1 MVPEDKTIY
10 FNYGRREMLKLIVKF
25 VAGVLAAYSGLGFL
39 NPTPAMLNAADEI
52 TATEPFRWARVKFT
66 PKVIRNDPWN
76 AYPEVDIALLEYIKK
91 NTSINVS
98 PTWNWADLKNLNE
111 MTKYPILFITANG
124 EFDPPAADLENL
136 KEYLLRGGFIYAD
149 DCVDDFRG
157 DGFFRSF
164 KATIER
170 FFGAKMEKLP
180 NDHELYH
187 CFYDLPDGAP
197 NPHRKCVKH
206 GGWGFYLKGRLVVY
220 LTSGDIH
227 CGWKSRLLRKAGRK
241 PWMSEK
247 DEAASFNLGVNIL
260 IYALSH

>member
-1 MVPEDKTIY
+1 M
-10 FNYGRREMLKLIVKF
+10 KLRNKILCSNSSMCEVFKLFGKF
-25 VAGVLAAYSGLGFL
+25 LIGAFWACSGLSFL
-39 NPTPAMLNAADEI
+39 NPPFAMLNAADEI
-52 TATEPFRWARVKFT
+52 TATEPFRWARIKFS
-66 PKVIRNDPWN
+66 PKIIRNDPWS

-124 EFDPPAADLENL
+124 EFDPSAADLENM

-149 DCVDDFRG
+149 DCVDDLKG

-164 KATIER
+164 RATIER

-180 NDHELYH
+180 DSHEIYH
-187 CFYDLPDGAP
+187 CFYDLPNGAP
-197 NPHRKCVKH
+197 HPHYKGVKH
-206 GGWGFYLKGRLVVY
+206 GGWGFYMKGRLVVF
-220 LTSGDIH
+220 LTAGDIH
-227 CGWKSRLLRKAGRK
+227 CGIKSRLLRKAGRR
-241 PWMSEK
+241 PWFSEQN
-247 DEAASFNLGVNIL
+247 EVLSFNMGVNIL